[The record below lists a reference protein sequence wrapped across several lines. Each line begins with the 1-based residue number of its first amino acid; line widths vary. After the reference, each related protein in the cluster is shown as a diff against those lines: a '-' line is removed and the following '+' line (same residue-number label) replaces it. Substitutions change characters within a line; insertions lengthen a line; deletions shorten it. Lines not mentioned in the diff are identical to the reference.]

1 MKVKLTKKFIDS
13 IDYTAKGTD
22 IYMDDV
28 LTGFALRVGK
38 QSKRY
43 TLHKRINGKLYRDEV
58 EETHLI
64 TLTEAREKASIMMAN
79 IKKGMHVY
87 DGLHEIFEDTKDKT
101 DNVPT
106 LRDAYTYFKSAKT
119 DLAKNT
125 ITTYDRQILQNL
137 KDWLDVSLNDIS
149 KSMISDKHKE
159 ISKHSKSQANAT
171 MRTLRSVWN
180 YCRDSFLDDDEDFL
194 IKEQPVRIL
203 NAKKDWNIVK
213 PRTKHV
219 EEEYLGM
226 YLKTLLNYVDRSS
239 HMQAPHSNNAR
250 DIEPFLKTV

>member
-119 DLAKNT
+119 NLAKNT
-125 ITTYDRQILQNL
+125 ITDYDRQILQNL
-137 KDWLDVSLNDIS
+137 KDWLDTSLNDIS
-149 KSMISDKHKE
+149 KSID
-159 ISKHSKSQANAT
+159 
-171 MRTLRSVWN
+171 
-180 YCRDSFLDDDEDFL
+180 
-194 IKEQPVRIL
+194 
-203 NAKKDWNIVK
+203 
-213 PRTKHV
+213 
-219 EEEYLGM
+219 
-226 YLKTLLNYVDRSS
+226 LL
-239 HMQAPHSNNAR
+239 Q
-250 DIEPFLKTV
+250 K